1 MTRNPKPLDLGCIH
15 EPNTFVLLLDE
26 PLMINIKLITL
37 ALAGAAQ
44 AQIGRTPAECEQ
56 NYGSAEPMHPN
67 DLIILPMVFSPGSNP
82 GPHIRIVT
90 IFLSY
95 FIDDKVSRIYYT
107 GGGDHPFKLY
117 VEEARVLTALLH
129 SRSGGL
135 GYAYHKQRTDRDDL
149 DWQRRW
155 SGTQLI

>member
-15 EPNTFVLLLDE
+15 EPNTFGLLLDE

-67 DLIILPMVFSPGSNP
+67 DPNKTAYG
-82 GPHIRIVT
+82 
-90 IFLSY
+90 FLSWIESRPAHKDRYYIFVY

-135 GYAYHKQRTDRDDL
+135 GVCLPQTKKRPR
-149 DWQRRW
+149 
-155 SGTQLI
+155 